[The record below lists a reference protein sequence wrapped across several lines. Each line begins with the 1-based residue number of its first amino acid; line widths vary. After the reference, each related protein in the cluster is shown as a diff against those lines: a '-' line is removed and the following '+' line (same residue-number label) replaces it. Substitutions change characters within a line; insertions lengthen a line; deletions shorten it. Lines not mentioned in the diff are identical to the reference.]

1 MDISANDTEEK
12 IQQII
17 YANLEK
23 IGYSQIKELGSGA
36 FGTVIRVKTKEGFQ
50 RAIKIQYCA
59 KDQDDV
65 EFKLGRLLFYEGIE
79 NLYGNTV

>member
-1 MDISANDTEEK
+1 
-12 IQQII
+12 
-17 YANLEK
+17 
-23 IGYSQIKELGSGA
+23 
-36 FGTVIRVKTKEGFQ
+36 VIRVKTKEGFQ